1 MYRDVT
7 FAKGV
12 TRASIAAGPVFLASA
27 ALVTTAS
34 APQAVAV
41 DASSLLLLFLVAPAI
56 VIGGLLALLPT
67 LIGTALLA
75 NIAGSNAG
83 ARLPAFWGLVGGLVA
98 GGGATMFEDVD
109 GVTTAAF
116 AATGAI
122 CALICR
128 SGTRWPD
135 G

>member
-1 MYRDVT
+1 MYRGIT
-7 FAKGV
+7 FAPGV
-12 TRASIAAGPVFLASA
+12 TRACIAAGPVFLAA
-27 ALVTTAS
+27 TVLFTT
-34 APQAVAV
+34 QAFPGPVAV
-41 DASSLLLLFLVAPAI
+41 NVSSLLLLLALVPAI
-56 VIGGLLALLPT
+56 VVGGLLALFPN

-75 NIAGSNAG
+75 NLADRNAG
-83 ARLPAFWGLVGGLVA
+83 VRLPAFWGLVGGLVA
-98 GGGATMFEDVD
+98 GSAAGFEDVD
-109 GVTTAAF
+109 GATTAAF